1 MLEDEPLT
9 SDKNA
14 AKVHAHDQFHSCI
27 TSAGQ
32 DSARRVFILFCLPQR
47 GSLPFGCDAAYGH
60 GNGVLERSG
69 ATNDV
74 IHQAVGHLKTRHNTT
89 TQMESSSAIQTRN
102 IAMAELLNASLPPT
116 LRSTSCSAI
125 FVGLP
130 SCATADM
137 LVGMTSQ
144 TSIPTVIVT
153 DDACPRSASANL
165 ICLSPWLQAWSAAVC
180 DVIHRL
186 QWNDVILVFDYALP
200 TTRLRELVDRL
211 ADIKVASVLLPLNK
225 VGTDISHYVMTSLET
240 ITVRTIVLC
249 VDAVASKRLLQEIRE
264 GVGVMADLEWLVAC
278 PGPGQDVLHD
288 LVARNPKVVSMV
300 PLRPGDE
307 RLSTTVSTRHSL
319 PCPVFPQAE
328 MSVFQVITAML
339 PFIPPTT
346 VSCSVEMLNSGFC
359 HRNGTIN
366 AELLSAWTSQ
376 AHQSGFA
383 LCSHR
388 HLSDV
393 EWEMALPFVRN
404 ISSNGTEAFEGL
416 CIDLIN
422 ALAEELKFTY
432 QLVAPGDGLFG
443 APEPDGSWNGM
454 VGMVKRGEADM
465 AIGPFTITSIRETVV
480 DFTVPYMEDGGGILT
495 LRKDPN
501 PDLMRMFAP
510 FTTTIW
516 LATGGMVLLFG
527 LVLFFINRFSPYSR
541 QARGGGEASWNV
553 AVSVWIIFSSFM
565 EQGAVKQP
573 RSTSARMVLGCWWV
587 FTVLILSIYTATLAA
602 MLTVTLE
609 PDVIDSIDEVL
620 ASDVTPLTLTGT
632 NWDTLFA
639 TADTGVYKQIGQRM
653 EAGPDIRDIS
663 DAMSHVLKGG
673 AAFLYDISQLDYL
686 YKQDCQN
693 LHLAKKVFNAN
704 GLGFVLPENAP
715 YKQAFNNIILKL
727 QEGGFVEMWRQRWW
741 RGSRQCGGQ
750 QQLASLGLGK
760 RLDVVSLAGILF
772 LYGGVVLL
780 CVVVQLA
787 ARSGALGRLSD
798 LGRLAG
804 AHVAHPFRHVQGAA
818 GRQKPAPRQ

>member
-1 MLEDEPLT
+1 ML
-9 SDKNA
+9 
-14 AKVHAHDQFHSCI
+14 I
-27 TSAGQ
+27 G
-32 DSARRVFILFCLPQR
+32 
-47 GSLPFGCDAAYGH
+47 
-60 GNGVLERSG
+60 
-69 ATNDV
+69 
-74 IHQAVGHLKTRHNTT
+74 
-89 TQMESSSAIQTRN
+89 
-102 IAMAELLNASLPPT
+102 
-116 LRSTSCSAI
+116 
-125 FVGLP
+125 
-130 SCATADM
+130 
-137 LVGMTSQ
+137 
-144 TSIPTVIVT
+144 
-153 DDACPRSASANL
+153 
-165 ICLSPWLQAWSAAVC
+165 
-180 DVIHRL
+180 
-186 QWNDVILVFDYALP
+186 
-200 TTRLRELVDRL
+200 
-211 ADIKVASVLLPLNK
+211 
-225 VGTDISHYVMTSLET
+225 
-240 ITVRTIVLC
+240 
-249 VDAVASKRLLQEIRE
+249 E

-288 LVARNPKVVSMV
+288 LVARNPKVVSM
-300 PLRPGDE
+300 
-307 RLSTTVSTRHSL
+307 
-319 PCPVFPQAE
+319 
-328 MSVFQVITAML
+328 
-339 PFIPPTT
+339 
-346 VSCSVEMLNSGFC
+346 
-359 HRNGTIN
+359 NGTIN

-376 AHQSGFA
+376 AHQSGDIGHMGNAKLTVAA
-383 LCSHR
+383 L
-388 HLSDV
+388 
-393 EWEMALPFVRN
+393 EALPFVRN

-704 GLGFVLPENAP
+704 GLVYVLMD
-715 YKQAFNNIILKL
+715 YLILRSILKL

-804 AHVAHPFRHVQGAA
+804 AHVAHPFRHVQVTAALLITADPFPGDGNPHLTNLKLNYGLNILASNSLITVLRSGLYILDLKVQTADYWYTTQSIEWTDSSGALIKNFALFTDFEVAPHHKFLDMHA
-818 GRQKPAPRQ
+818 GDSLRAKPVSTYNGRSPLKTVDIGTQMSLRFVGTKGSNSPSATAAP